1 MKEKSL
7 LNQKAVALKYPKGAE
22 APFVIANGK
31 GLLAKRILEE
41 AKANNIKIE
50 ENTPLV
56 EFLSEVQVGSLVP
69 PEAWEILAQIFS
81 VILKEE
87 EAAAVPAVPEL
98 VEGVEGV
105 EGTKRRDSNE

>member
-1 MKEKSL
+1 MKDISL
-7 LNQKAVALKYPKGAE
+7 SQQKAVALKYPQGAE

-31 GLLAKRILEE
+31 GLLAKRIIDE
-41 AKANNIKIE
+41 ARQNDIKIE

-56 EFLSEVQVGSLVP
+56 EFLSEIQVGSLVP

-87 EAAAVPAVPEL
+87 E
-98 VEGVEGV
+98 
-105 EGTKRRDSNE
+105 K

>member
-1 MKEKSL
+1 MKDIPLSK
-7 LNQKAVALKYPKGAE
+7 QKAVALKYPEGAE

-41 AKANNIKIE
+41 ARKNDIKIE

-56 EFLSEVQVGSLVP
+56 EFLSEIQVGSLVP
-69 PEAWEILAQIFS
+69 PETWEILAQIFS

-87 EAAAVPAVPEL
+87 E
-98 VEGVEGV
+98 G
-105 EGTKRRDSNE
+105 DSQ

>member
-1 MKEKSL
+1 MKEVPLSK
-7 LNQKAVALKYPKGAE
+7 QKAVALKYPQGAQ

-41 AKANNIKIE
+41 ARVNEIKIE

-56 EFLSEVQVGSLVP
+56 EFLSEVKVGSLVP
-69 PEAWEILAQIFS
+69 PETWEILAQIFS

-87 EAAAVPAVPEL
+87 E
-98 VEGVEGV
+98 
-105 EGTKRRDSNE
+105 R

>member
-1 MKEKSL
+1 MSEQPLSK
-7 LNQKAVALKYPKGAE
+7 QKAVALKYPKGAE
-22 APFVIANGK
+22 APFVIAKGN

-41 AKANNIKIE
+41 AHSNDIKIE

-69 PEAWEILAQIFS
+69 QEAWEILAQIFI

-87 EAAAVPAVPEL
+87 EG
-98 VEGVEGV
+98 GV
-105 EGTKRRDSNE
+105 